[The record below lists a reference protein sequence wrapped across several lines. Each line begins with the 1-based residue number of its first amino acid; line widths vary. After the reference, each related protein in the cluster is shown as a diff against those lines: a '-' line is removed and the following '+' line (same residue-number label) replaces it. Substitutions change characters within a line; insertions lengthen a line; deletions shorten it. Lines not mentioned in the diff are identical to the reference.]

1 MNPEKCCSPARKME
15 ILGFL
20 YDSVLKSCRLSE
32 KKRKKYIARINDALS
47 SPSISIKNLERL
59 LGNLTYAAQVAP
71 FGRPFLSVLSSKI
84 NPTKRKQMIRVT
96 NEMKNAFVIQ
106 RMILT
111 KNSGLTFR
119 FILGN
124 LPHAKNEQFIDA
136 STNFGC
142 GGVAGYRYFMIDNAQ
157 CSRSKFVGEN
167 VKFEDIK
174 IAYRELLSAV
184 IAFLLFA
191 PYSPSS
197 LVRINT
203 DNKNVLAQL
212 KKGRCSKK
220 LGYRLLS
227 VIELIKMKYNLKVS
241 VFYIKSSAN
250 VTADA
255 LSRGEM
261 PEWLRMRGE
270 VYNVD
275 IKKIDKIL
283 VDPIKFWRNSLSLQV
298 YSKS

>member
-1 MNPEKCCSPARKME
+1 
-15 ILGFL
+15 
-20 YDSVLKSCRLSE
+20 
-32 KKRKKYIARINDALS
+32 
-47 SPSISIKNLERL
+47 
-59 LGNLTYAAQVAP
+59 
-71 FGRPFLSVLSSKI
+71 
-84 NPTKRKQMIRVT
+84 
-96 NEMKNAFVIQ
+96 
-106 RMILT
+106 
-111 KNSGLTFR
+111 
-119 FILGN
+119 
-124 LPHAKNEQFIDA
+124 
-136 STNFGC
+136 
-142 GGVAGYRYFMIDNAQ
+142 MIDNAQ

-283 VDPIKFWRNSLSLQV
+283 VDPIKFWRNSLSL
-298 YSKS
+298 